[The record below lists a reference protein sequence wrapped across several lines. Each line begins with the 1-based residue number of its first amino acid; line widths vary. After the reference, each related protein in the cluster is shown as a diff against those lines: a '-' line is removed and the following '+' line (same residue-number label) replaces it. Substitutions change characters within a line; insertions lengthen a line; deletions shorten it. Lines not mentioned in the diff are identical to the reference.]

1 MKLYYSFGEEV
12 SYPYEIDE
20 YYDVKS
26 FLESCSIEEKQ
37 NILKEYAEEWDEISW
52 DDLLAEVNEEGVDMN
67 DDEDLVELALSLG
80 ELPLFLESMEEFY
93 DYFEDDAREQYRD
106 EWLSRENSLYYNGV
120 DEEDFL

>member
-1 MKLYYSFGEEV
+1 MKLYYSFGEED

-52 DDLLAEVNEEGVDMN
+52 EDLLAEVNEEGIDMN